1 MDYLNYNKNNRDL
14 SSTQQVEI
22 TQIFP
27 SNLVRSKCPSI
38 TLDDKEDMIKS
49 IDWMIEN
56 NMYHDLPLVPKY
68 QTFTCLFRDEYF
80 DQHNI
85 SSPHPIWKKLKETFY
100 QSCRNYLTVVKNFC
114 ESQNTL
120 QFTGTNAWA
129 YKGWDSLDK
138 TQSNPWHDHNPSFLS
153 GVYYLHIPG
162 DGTTGGTSF
171 NDPRTPA
178 AAASIHHDMLPV
190 ENTWVIFPGWLGHRS
205 IQLPIEEPRY
215 VVSANLFVKHV

>member
-56 NMYHDLPLVPKY
+56 NMYANHPLVPKY

-80 DQHNI
+80 DQHHP

-100 QSCRNYLTVVKNFC
+100 QS
-114 ESQNTL
+114 QDTL
-120 QFTGTNAWA
+120 QFTGTDAWA

-162 DGTTGGTSF
+162 DGTIGGTSF

-178 AAASIHHDMLPV
+178 AASSIHYDMLPV

-205 IQLPIEEPRY
+205 IQVPTEEPRY
-215 VVSANLFVKHV
+215 VVSANLFVRQL